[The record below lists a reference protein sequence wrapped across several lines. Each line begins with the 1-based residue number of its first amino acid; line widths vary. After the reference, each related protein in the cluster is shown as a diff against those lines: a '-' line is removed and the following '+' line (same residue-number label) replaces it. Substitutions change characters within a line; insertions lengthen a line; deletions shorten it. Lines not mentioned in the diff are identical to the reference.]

1 MAQESSVAPKERV
14 NIRYKPA
21 TGDAKEEVEL
31 PFKMVMIGDYTM
43 RPDETPLDQRQR
55 ININKDNFQ
64 DVMKSQNLSLD
75 LKVANKLEDGPDAG
89 DLGVSLKV
97 DTLKDFEPEQVVR
110 NVPELRKL
118 LELREAL
125 MALKGPLGN
134 MPAFRKAIQGV
145 MDNEGARTQ
154 LLSELTAGKD
164 QPKAE

>member
-31 PFKMVMIGDYTM
+31 PFKMVMLGDYTM
-43 RPDETPLDQRQR
+43 RQDDTPLDQRQR

-64 DVMKSQNLSLD
+64 DVMKSQKLSLD

-89 DLGVSLKV
+89 DIAVSLQV

-110 NVPELRKL
+110 KVPELRKL

-125 MALKGPLGN
+125 TALKGPLGN

-145 MDNEGARTQ
+145 MDNEGARSQ
-154 LLSELTAGKD
+154 LLAELTGGKEE
-164 QPKAE
+164 PKAE